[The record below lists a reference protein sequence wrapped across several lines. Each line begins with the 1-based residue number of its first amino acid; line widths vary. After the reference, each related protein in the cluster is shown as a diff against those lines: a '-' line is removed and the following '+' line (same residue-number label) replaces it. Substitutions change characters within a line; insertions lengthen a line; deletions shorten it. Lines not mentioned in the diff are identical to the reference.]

1 MIWNFLSVLLPFLFV
16 LTVVVF
22 IHELGHFLVARW
34 CGVKV
39 QTFSIGFGREIFA
52 FNDRHGTRW
61 RLAWIPLGGYVK
73 FIDDENGASVP
84 ARDALNRM
92 SPEERQGAFQGKSL
106 GQRAAIVAAGPI
118 ANFLLAIVIFAGI
131 FSVVGLQIIVPRVDE
146 VVADGPAARA
156 GFRAG
161 DVIVAIDGR
170 ATESFQDVQQIVSVS
185 ADRPLTI
192 EVERDAGR
200 VTLTATP
207 VWAERPDGFGGKHR
221 MGDLG
226 IRRIAPALV
235 NEVVAGGPAAQAGF
249 QAGDLI
255 VAIDGKSINSF
266 LEMQQLVSSRANQV
280 VRFEVMRGNDRLALE
295 AIPDRRER
303 TAKDGSKSYTGA
315 IGVLGGGWQPQDI
328 RFERYGPLEAIGLG
342 IQRTHFVVS
351 QTFGYL
357 KDVIVGNQSA
367 DQLGGPIRIA
377 EVSGQVAKTGFVPL
391 LNLTAI
397 LSVSIGLLNLFPIPL
412 LDGGHLLFYLMEAIR
427 RKPLSERTQ
436 EIGFRIGLSLVL
448 MLMIYA
454 TFNDLPIVR
463 KWIGLG

>member
-1 MIWNFLSVLLPFLFV
+1 MIWSFLAVLLPFLFV

-39 QTFSIGFGREIFA
+39 QAFSIGFGREIWGFY
-52 FNDRHGTRW
+52 DRHGTRW

-73 FIDDENGASVP
+73 FVDDENGASVP
-84 ARDALNRM
+84 SRDALQRM
-92 SPEERQGAFQGKSL
+92 SPEERQGAFQSKSL

-131 FSVVGLQIIVPRVDE
+131 FSIVGVQITTAKIDE
-146 VVADGPAARA
+146 VIADGPAARA
-156 GFRAG
+156 GFQAG
-161 DVIVAIDGR
+161 DVIVGIDGQPI
-170 ATESFQDVQQIVSVS
+170 ESFQEMQRIVSTS
-185 ADRPLTI
+185 ADQPLSFEI
-192 EVERDAGR
+192 ERGGLR
-200 VTLTATP
+200 MTLSAT
-207 VWAERPDGFGGKHR
+207 
-221 MGDLG
+221 
-226 IRRIAPALV
+226 
-235 NEVVAGGPAAQAGF
+235 
-249 QAGDLI
+249 
-255 VAIDGKSINSF
+255 
-266 LEMQQLVSSRANQV
+266 
-280 VRFEVMRGNDRLALE
+280 
-295 AIPDRRER
+295 PDRREHEDRFGNKIRLGVIGIRR
-303 TAKDGSKSYTGA
+303 TMQAQDLEYQRH
-315 IGVLGGGWQPQDI
+315 GVLKSI
-328 RFERYGPLEAIGLG
+328 ALG
-342 IQRTHFVVS
+342 VRETHVVISRTL
-351 QTFGYL
+351 GYL
-357 KDVIVGNQSA
+357 KDVVMGRESA

-377 EVSGQVAKTGFVPL
+377 EVSGQVASSGFIPL

>member
-1 MIWNFLSVLLPFLFV
+1 MIWSFLSVLLPFLFV

-39 QTFSIGFGREIFA
+39 QAFSIGFGREIWG

-73 FIDDENGASVP
+73 FVDDENGASVP
-84 ARDALNRM
+84 SRDALDRM
-92 SPEERQGAFQGKSL
+92 SSEERQGAFQTKSL

-131 FSVVGLQIIVPRVDE
+131 FSIVGVQITTAKIDE
-146 VVADGPAARA
+146 VIADGPAARA
-156 GFRAG
+156 GFQAG
-161 DVIVAIDGR
+161 DIIVAIDGQR
-170 ATESFQDVQQIVSVS
+170 IQSFQEMQRIVSTS
-185 ADRPLTI
+185 ADHALKFDI
-192 EVERDAGR
+192 ERGGVRLA
-200 VTLTATP
+200 LTATP
-207 VWAERPDGFGGKHR
+207 DRREHEDRFGNKIRVGVI
-221 MGDLG
+221 G
-226 IRRIAPALV
+226 IRRT
-235 NEVVAGGPAAQAGF
+235 
-249 QAGDLI
+249 
-255 VAIDGKSINSF
+255 
-266 LEMQQLVSSRANQV
+266 M
-280 VRFEVMRGNDRLALE
+280 
-295 AIPDRRER
+295 
-303 TAKDGSKSYTGA
+303 
-315 IGVLGGGWQPQDI
+315 QPQDMEYQ
-328 RFERYGPLEAIGLG
+328 RHGVLESIVLG
-342 IQRTHFVVS
+342 VRETQFVITRTL
-351 QTFGYL
+351 GYL
-357 KDVIVGNQSA
+357 KDVVLGREAA

-377 EVSGQVAKTGFVPL
+377 EVSGQVASSGFIPL

-412 LDGGHLLFYLMEAIR
+412 LDGGHLMFYAMEAIR